1 VRWSTPPIRSA
12 GGTKRAAEFPDR
24 GPERTGEISFR
35 YDKITL
41 AKVGPRRPTA
51 RPSTVS
57 EWPTIRPELAGKR
70 YGVRGDLSGLKDA
83 LAAAKSEVAI
93 ELKTKDPMFTPEERA
108 HLRFDLLE
116 YAARDCRI
124 SGAAIT
130 GSSATEQEDQWSD
143 IDLAFGVVDAA
154 ELPSVLSDW
163 TARMYDQHLALH
175 HLDVKSGAW
184 IYRVFLLP
192 STLQVDLAFVPA
204 TEFRALAPT
213 FRLMSGRANEPR
225 HVPPPQPLDLIGLG
239 WLYALHAR
247 SCIARQKLWQAEHM
261 ISGIRDHVFA
271 LACIRHDLPAVHG
284 RGIDQLPSGV
294 TAQLESS
301 LVRELNVVE
310 LLRAFRVVVA
320 GLLSEI
326 RRADSELAG
335 RLQEALTHLTE
346 SSR

>member
-1 VRWSTPPIRSA
+1 
-12 GGTKRAAEFPDR
+12 
-24 GPERTGEISFR
+24 
-35 YDKITL
+35 
-41 AKVGPRRPTA
+41 
-51 RPSTVS
+51 
-57 EWPTIRPELAGKR
+57 
-70 YGVRGDLSGLKDA
+70 
-83 LAAAKSEVAI
+83 
-93 ELKTKDPMFTPEERA
+93 MFTPEDRA
-108 HLRFDLLE
+108 QLRFDLLE

-130 GSSATEQEDQWSD
+130 GSGATEQEDQWSD

-154 ELPSVLSDW
+154 ELPNVLSDW

-192 STLQVDLAFVPA
+192 STLQVDLAFVSS

-225 HVPPPQPLDLIGLG
+225 HTPPPQPLEIIGLA

-247 SCIARQKLWQAEHM
+247 SSIGRQKLWQAEYM
-261 ISGIRDHVFA
+261 ISGMRDYALA
-271 LACIRHDLPAVHG
+271 LACIRHGLPAAYG
-284 RGIDQLPSGV
+284 RGIDQLPSSV
-294 TAQLESS
+294 TAQLEGS
-301 LVRELNVVE
+301 LVRQLDAVE
-310 LLRAFRVVVA
+310 LSRAFRVVTD

-326 RRADSELAG
+326 RSADSELAG

-346 SSR
+346 SPLN